1 MTSISYGTQ
10 TIVFEVQR
18 GTKSKNTYITVERD
32 KGVVVKAPENL
43 SNEEINRFVKKKAAW
58 IIKKLEALGSSNEY
72 GEVITGSRLFYLG
85 KSYYVELIQE
95 ESHKYI
101 EVIFIHSKFKVY
113 APLQVDQIKINE
125 AVEYFYR
132 QRAQEKI
139 TTLVSKW
146 SKIMNLLPEYI
157 GFKKSNTKWG
167 SCSERN
173 RLTFNPEVIK
183 LSSSLIEYVVV
194 HELAHIA
201 YKNHSKEFW
210 SEVRKYMS
218 DYTSKEEV
226 LKVFERKL

>member
-32 KGVVVKAPENL
+32 KGVVVKTPENL

-58 IIKKLEALGSSNEY
+58 IVKKLEALGSSNEY
-72 GEVITGSRLFYLG
+72 GEVRTGSRLFYLG

-95 ESHKYI
+95 EIHEYI
-101 EVIFIHSKFKVY
+101 DVKFIHSKFKIY
-113 APLQVDQIKINE
+113 IPPQVDQIKINE
-125 AVEYFYR
+125 SIEHFYR

-146 SKIMNLLPEYI
+146 SKLMNLLPEHI

-173 RLTFNPEVIK
+173 RLTFNPEVMK

-194 HELAHIA
+194 HEMAHIT

-218 DYTSKEEV
+218 DYSSKEEE
-226 LKVFERKL
+226 LKVFEKRL

>member
-1 MTSISYGTQ
+1 M
-10 TIVFEVQR
+10 
-18 GTKSKNTYITVERD
+18 
-32 KGVVVKAPENL
+32 
-43 SNEEINRFVKKKAAW
+43 
-58 IIKKLEALGSSNEY
+58 
-72 GEVITGSRLFYLG
+72 
-85 KSYYVELIQE
+85 
-95 ESHKYI
+95 
-101 EVIFIHSKFKVY
+101 
-113 APLQVDQIKINE
+113 
-125 AVEYFYR
+125 
-132 QRAQEKI
+132 
-139 TTLVSKW
+139 SKW

>member
-32 KGVVVKAPENL
+32 KGVVVKTPENL

-58 IIKKLEALGSSNEY
+58 IVKKLEALGSSNEY
-72 GEVITGSRLFYLG
+72 GEVRTGSRLFYLG

-95 ESHKYI
+95 EIHEYI
-101 EVIFIHSKFKVY
+101 DVKFIHSKFKIY
-113 APLQVDQIKINE
+113 IPPQVDQIKINE
-125 AVEYFYR
+125 SIEHFYR

-146 SKIMNLLPEYI
+146 SKLMNLLPEHI

-173 RLTFNPEVIK
+173 RLTFNPEVMK

-194 HELAHIA
+194 HEMAHIA

-218 DYTSKEEV
+218 DYSSKEEE
-226 LKVFERKL
+226 LKVFEKRL

>member
-32 KGVVVKAPENL
+32 KGVVVKTPENL

-58 IIKKLEALGSSNEY
+58 IVKKLEALGSSNEY
-72 GEVITGSRLFYLG
+72 GEVRTGSRLFYLG

-95 ESHKYI
+95 EIHEYI
-101 EVIFIHSKFKVY
+101 DVKFIHSKFKIY
-113 APLQVDQIKINE
+113 IPPQVDQIKINE
-125 AVEYFYR
+125 SIEHFYR

-146 SKIMNLLPEYI
+146 SKLMNLLPEHI

-173 RLTFNPEVIK
+173 RLTFNPEVMK

-194 HELAHIA
+194 HEMAHIA

-210 SEVRKYMS
+210 SEIKKYIS
-218 DYTSKEEV
+218 DYSSKEEE
-226 LKVFERKL
+226 LKVFEKRL

>member
-1 MTSISYGTQ
+1 MISISYGTQ

-18 GTKSKNTYITVERD
+18 ETKSKNTYITVERD
-32 KGVVVKAPENL
+32 KGVIVKAPEHL
-43 SNEEINRFVKKKAAW
+43 SNEEIKQLVKKKAAW

-85 KSYYVELIQE
+85 KSYYVELIQDE
-95 ESHKYI
+95 NHKYVG
-101 EVIFIHSKFKVY
+101 VIFIHSKFKIY
-113 APLQVDQIKINE
+113 TPLQVEQLRINE
-125 AVEYFYR
+125 AIEHFYK

-146 SKIMNLLPEYI
+146 SKTMNLLPEYI

-173 RLTFNPEVIK
+173 RLSFNPEVMK

-210 SEVRKYMS
+210 SEIKKYIS
-218 DYTSKEEV
+218 DYSSKEEE
-226 LKVFERKL
+226 LKVFEKRL